1 MWQKLSR
8 YYPVRLEIIPLA
20 LIIFE
25 LYLVITSYPTLP
37 FIIPTHFGVNGAADE
52 WGMRSAILLL
62 PVLGIF
68 VYFLLSVFH
77 VMFALIKDPKR
88 FINLPKPQK
97 DKMTPAMVEKLMAT
111 VDRCLFVMKIL
122 LVSLTLYNV
131 YITIEVAK
139 SRATGLGIWFWL
151 ILAGLIGTVL
161 FMLWQTLRLTIVP
174 GDKTSL

>member
-20 LIIFE
+20 LIILE
-25 LYLVITSYPTLP
+25 LYLVITNYPTLP
-37 FIIPTHFGVNGAADE
+37 FLIPTHFGANGSADE
-52 WGMRSAILLL
+52 WGMRSAILLI

-68 VYFLLSVFH
+68 VYFLISIFN

-97 DKMTPAMVEKLMAT
+97 DKLTPAMVEKLMAT

-122 LVSLTLYNV
+122 LVALTLYDV
-131 YITIEVAK
+131 YITIEVARE
-139 SRATGLGIWFWL
+139 RATGLGIWFWF
-151 ILAGLIGTVL
+151 ILAALIVTVL
-161 FMLWQTLRLTIVP
+161 FMLWQVLRLTIAAK
-174 GDKTSL
+174 DNTRL